1 MSSFRFWRIGGF
13 EQSGLLSIGGSG
25 LLSIGGSGSFCGRY
39 REVSLYLLEAY
50 LVLLLHFSCLCHS
63 LYHY

>member
-13 EQSGLLSIGGSG
+13 EQSG

-50 LVLLLHFSCLCHS
+50 LVLLLHFSCLYHS